1 MMRWFGFFGVFEAR
15 LMRLKLASCLAISWA
30 TSVRYP
36 AGWELVREMGQ
47 LFVEKAGKELEGCR
61 FHVVL
66 GLE

>member
-1 MMRWFGFFGVFEAR
+1 
-15 LMRLKLASCLAISWA
+15 MRLKLASCLEISWA